1 MYHIKTEDP
10 ITDYAILLALKKK
23 NKTPALQK
31 SKQVTYLST
40 SMQYLETVLRI
51 EKVAVNSSDDLL
63 KTNYSMLCDGIID
76 KSVTE

>member
-1 MYHIKTEDP
+1 MYHIKTEDL